1 MRESGLAGTACMV
14 FAAIGI
20 TTAMDAHG
28 LSDFS
33 ALPLLPL
40 AALGWW
46 LGRYSRQAMGIAWG
60 RSSDYLLAAAWPVA
74 VLGTIGIG
82 AWAMGLTD
90 FGATD
95 WSKAVRNLAL
105 MAIATIPAAILTE
118 EGFFR
123 GWLVASLE
131 RQGFRQLGTLVCSS
145 IAFALWHVSAVT
157 IAADFMPPAAQIPV
171 YLANAAVMG
180 AIWCVMRMRSGS
192 IVVSSVSHGLWN
204 GGAYVLFGYGQKVGA
219 LGIADTAF
227 FGPENGLLGLALNLV
242 FLAAVVR
249 WPLSR
254 RSRCGQASRAGRAAR
269 G

>member
-1 MRESGLAGTACMV
+1 MREFGLAGTAFMV
-14 FAAIGI
+14 LAAIGI
-20 TTAMDAHG
+20 TTAMDANG
-28 LSDFS
+28 LSAFS

-46 LGRYSRQAMGIAWG
+46 LGKHSRQAMGIAWG
-60 RSSDYLLAAAWPVA
+60 RPRDYALAAALPVV
-74 VLGTIGIG
+74 VLGTLGIG

-105 MAIATIPAAILTE
+105 MVIATIPVAILTE

-131 RQGFRQLGTLVCSS
+131 RQGFRKQGTLLCSS

-157 IAADFMPPAAQIPV
+157 IAAGFVLPAAQIPV
-171 YLANAAVMG
+171 FLANAAVIG
-180 AIWCVMRMRSGS
+180 AIWCVMRMRSES

-242 FLAAVVR
+242 FLVVVVR
-249 WPLSR
+249 WPISR
-254 RSRCGQASRAGRAAR
+254 R
-269 G
+269 